1 MAVNLGVMVTDLVT
15 VTGDPSCTLEAD
27 DKEVPLELVTD
38 MLDKVTGSGRPVTE
52 TMGFML
58 IKLCDVSMGERSLS
72 LSSERCS

>member
-1 MAVNLGVMVTDLVT
+1 MVTDLVT
-15 VTGDPSCTLEAD
+15 VTGDPSCTLDAD
-27 DKEVPLELVTD
+27 EKEDEKDVPLELVTD